1 LNHVM
6 PELEDE
12 ITPALE
18 LVATAYFVTIVMA
31 DEDLMLVTV

>member
-1 LNHVM
+1 M

-18 LVATAYFVTIVMA
+18 LVATAYSVTIFMGN
-31 DEDLMLVTV
+31 EDLMLVTV